1 VGRLGEVEKD
11 LLVGGL
17 MKHCSSTEDKK
28 VTRWYAK
35 LYLFWGSRSGG
46 A

>member
-17 MKHCSSTEDKK
+17 MKHCSSAEDKK
-28 VTRWYAK
+28 VTRRYAK
-35 LYLFWGSRSGG
+35 L
-46 A
+46 